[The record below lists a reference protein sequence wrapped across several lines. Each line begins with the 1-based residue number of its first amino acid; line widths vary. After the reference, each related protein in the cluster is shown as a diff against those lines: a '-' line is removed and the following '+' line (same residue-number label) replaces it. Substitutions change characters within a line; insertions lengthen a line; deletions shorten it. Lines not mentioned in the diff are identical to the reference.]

1 MAPEKFRTKFRV
13 KYSVGEAFRYA
24 AHLDIVRAV
33 YRALRRSELP
43 VAYSQGFSPRPVVA
57 FGPPLPVG
65 LTSAEEYLDLQMAG
79 HYPGDLVRDLGP
91 AMPRDLHVLDAR
103 PVFTK
108 VGSLGAGLVAARYAV
123 QARDLSDADHV
134 GARARVAAIPGVRQ
148 LDFLE
153 QAGPGVNFDLVLAMT
168 PGVKLFPRCNDF
180 SSAMRQSCGA
190 GEFSVVPASWSA
202 MANLFHQWRDYEI
215 RVKGQESRV
224 RSPRT
229 AQATSY
235 KLQAQKQLAACGL
248 RLAARGF
255 LLSGGIVSH
264 RYSGRLGRRDERERE
279 QLFDAR
285 SKDMKS
291 EIILSSN
298 QWETRLALVED
309 GLLVQLHVER
319 AEKTNLVGRI
329 DKAETENVVKR
340 GAARRVREHRPA
352 QERVPAPGRDT
363 GVRRVRT

>member
-1 MAPEKFRTKFRV
+1 MEYGRYRRKILAPEQFRTKFRV

-134 GARARVAAIPGVRQ
+134 GARAGLP
-148 LDFLE
+148 
-153 QAGPGVNFDLVLAMT
+153 
-168 PGVKLFPRCNDF
+168 
-180 SSAMRQSCGA
+180 
-190 GEFSVVPASWSA
+190 
-202 MANLFHQWRDYEI
+202 
-215 RVKGQESRV
+215 
-224 RSPRT
+224 RSP
-229 AQATSY
+229 
-235 KLQAQKQLAACGL
+235 G
-248 RLAARGF
+248 
-255 LLSGGIVSH
+255 SGNWIFWS
-264 RYSGRLGRRDERERE
+264 R
-279 QLFDAR
+279 
-285 SKDMKS
+285 
-291 EIILSSN
+291 
-298 QWETRLALVED
+298 
-309 GLLVQLHVER
+309 
-319 AEKTNLVGRI
+319 
-329 DKAETENVVKR
+329 
-340 GAARRVREHRPA
+340 
-352 QERVPAPGRDT
+352 PGR
-363 GVRRVRT
+363 V